1 MAGQEFLD
9 AFPVHQFVYTE
20 KGWREKLVDVS
31 TATSTPSKKPQVAGS
46 NERIAAAKKEVLEKI
61 SSSSSSSSDT
71 AAASNSSIEGKAE
84 DGQKEAYHFRFV
96 LSPSATPA
104 VRSILLNT
112 QTNNTNNTTTAATST
127 NTSTSVDSIDK
138 ETNTAP
144 TTTTTISN
152 ITITQ
157 SASSSISDIARP
169 SAKIGDGVEISPL
182 AIATCEDVAQ
192 RVVSCGGAALLVD
205 YGEDF
210 TQEDSLR
217 AFYKHKQVSVLSQ
230 VIEKSLVIMLCMYE
244 CMYGVG

>member
-1 MAGQEFLD
+1 M
-9 AFPVHQFVYTE
+9 
-20 KGWREKLVDVS
+20 S
-31 TATSTPSKKPQVAGS
+31 SS
-46 NERIAAAKKEVLEKI
+46 

-71 AAASNSSIEGKAE
+71 AAASNSSSEGKAE
-84 DGQKEAYHFRFV
+84 DGQKEVYHFRFV

-112 QTNNTNNTTTAATST
+112 QTNNTRNTTTAATST

-138 ETNTAP
+138 ETNTTP
-144 TTTTTISN
+144 TTTTTNSS
-152 ITITQ
+152 TTTTTQ

-230 VIEKSLVIMLCMYE
+230 VIEKFPVIMLFIY
-244 CMYGVG
+244 V

>member
-31 TATSTPSKKPQVAGS
+31 TATSTPSKKPQVSGS
-46 NERIAAAKKEVLEKI
+46 NERIAAAKKEVLEKMST
-61 SSSSSSSSDT
+61 SSGSSSSDT
-71 AAASNSSIEGKAE
+71 AAASNSSSEGKAE
-84 DGQKEAYHFRFV
+84 DGQKEVYHFRFV

-112 QTNNTNNTTTAATST
+112 QTNNTRNTTTAATST

-138 ETNTAP
+138 ETNTTP
-144 TTTTTISN
+144 TTTTTNSS
-152 ITITQ
+152 TTTTTQ

-230 VIEKSLVIMLCMYE
+230 VMEKLLVIMLCMY
-244 CMYGVG
+244 V